1 MIEISESGDK
11 IGEKLLMLLNVQQR
25 QALIKYLLSEEK
37 KDTDSADSPCDGF
50 QIHDPQAEAD
60 RGFTEI
66 EMGELYF
73 CLEQRLVR
81 VRGQVIE
88 LTAKE
93 FDILA
98 LLLTHPKRVF
108 TYELIMELVWNED
121 YTFYSKKAVSNNMSN
136 LRKKLKVTPDALDY
150 IKNIVGVGYK
160 FDAP

>member
-25 QALIKYLLSEEK
+25 QALIKYLLSQEK

-50 QIHDPQAEAD
+50 QIHDPQAEV
-60 RGFTEI
+60 GEVFTEI

-81 VRGQVIE
+81 VSGQVIE

-121 YTFYSKKAVSNNMSN
+121 YTFYSQKAVSNHMSN

-160 FDAP
+160 FEAP

>member
-1 MIEISESGDK
+1 MIEVSESGDK

-25 QALIKYLLSEEK
+25 QALIKYLLSQEK

-50 QIHDPQAEAD
+50 QIHDPQAEAV

-66 EMGELYF
+66 EIGELYF

-121 YTFYSKKAVSNNMSN
+121 YTFYSKKAVSNHMSN

-160 FDAP
+160 FEAP

>member
-1 MIEISESGDK
+1 M
-11 IGEKLLMLLNVQQR
+11 
-25 QALIKYLLSEEK
+25 
-37 KDTDSADSPCDGF
+37 
-50 QIHDPQAEAD
+50 
-60 RGFTEI
+60 
-66 EMGELYF
+66 
-73 CLEQRLVR
+73 EQRLVR

-88 LTAKE
+88 LTAKV

-121 YTFYSKKAVSNNMSN
+121 YTFYSKKAVSNHMSN

-160 FDAP
+160 FEAP

>member
-1 MIEISESGDK
+1 
-11 IGEKLLMLLNVQQR
+11 MLLNVQQR
-25 QALIKYLLSEEK
+25 QALIKYLLSQEK
-37 KDTDSADSPCDGF
+37 KDTDSADSPCDSF
-50 QIHDPQAEAD
+50 QIHDPQAEV
-60 RGFTEI
+60 GGVFTEI

-121 YTFYSKKAVSNNMSN
+121 YTFYSKKAVSNHMSN
-136 LRKKLKVTPDALDY
+136 LRKKLKVTPDALDN

-160 FDAP
+160 FEAP

>member
-50 QIHDPQAEAD
+50 QIHDPQAEAG

-66 EMGELYF
+66 EIGELYF

-121 YTFYSKKAVSNNMSN
+121 YTFYSKKAVSNHMSN

-160 FDAP
+160 FEAP

>member
-25 QALIKYLLSEEK
+25 QALIKYLLSQEK
-37 KDTDSADSPCDGF
+37 KDTDSADSPCDSF
-50 QIHDPQAEAD
+50 QIHDPQAEV
-60 RGFTEI
+60 GGVFTEI

-98 LLLTHPKRVF
+98 FFLQNQDIALTRERLLATVWG
-108 TYELIMELVWNED
+108 YEFMGETRTVDIHVQQI
-121 YTFYSKKAVSNNMSN
+121 
-136 LRKKLKVTPDALDY
+136 RKKMGLHNKLVTIPKL
-150 IKNIVGVGYK
+150 GYRLERNN
-160 FDAP
+160 

>member
-66 EMGELYF
+66 EIGELYF

-108 TYELIMELVWNED
+108 TYELIMELVWNKD
-121 YTFYSKKAVSNNMSN
+121 YTFYSKKAVSNHMSN

-160 FDAP
+160 FEAP

>member
-1 MIEISESGDK
+1 
-11 IGEKLLMLLNVQQR
+11 MLLNVQ
-25 QALIKYLLSEEK
+25 
-37 KDTDSADSPCDGF
+37 
-50 QIHDPQAEAD
+50 
-60 RGFTEI
+60 
-66 EMGELYF
+66 
-73 CLEQRLVR
+73 QRLVR

-121 YTFYSKKAVSNNMSN
+121 YTFYSKKAVSNHMSN

-160 FDAP
+160 FEAL

>member
-37 KDTDSADSPCDGF
+37 KDTDSADSPCDSF
-50 QIHDPQAEAD
+50 QIHDPQGEAD

-121 YTFYSKKAVSNNMSN
+121 YTFYSKKAVSNHMSN

-160 FDAP
+160 FEAP

>member
-1 MIEISESGDK
+1 MEISESGDK
-11 IGEKLLMLLNVQQR
+11 IGEKLLMLLNVQ
-25 QALIKYLLSEEK
+25 
-37 KDTDSADSPCDGF
+37 
-50 QIHDPQAEAD
+50 
-60 RGFTEI
+60 
-66 EMGELYF
+66 
-73 CLEQRLVR
+73 QRLVR

-121 YTFYSKKAVSNNMSN
+121 YTFYSKKAVSNHMSN

-160 FDAP
+160 FEAL

>member
-66 EMGELYF
+66 EIGELYF

-98 LLLTHPKRVF
+98 LLLIHPKRVF

-121 YTFYSKKAVSNNMSN
+121 YTFYSKKAVSNHMSN

-160 FDAP
+160 FEAP